1 VTAGG
6 SGGASRRAAV
16 LGSPI
21 EHSLSPVL
29 HRAAYADLAL
39 AWTYEAVECD
49 VPRLAG
55 LLAGLDDAF
64 VGLSLTMPLK
74 RALLPLCDEVSP
86 LAAAVGAANTV
97 TFEGVGPF
105 RRRRA
110 DNTDVGGLVS
120 AIRAAAVVGGSATGP
135 AEGPVEG
142 PLEGPVEGP
151 VEGSGAGPVAI
162 LGAGGTAA
170 AALAAVRDLGL
181 GDVAVVVRD
190 PARATDLLAAAERLG
205 VAVSL
210 ARWPAADV
218 VSQAGLVIST
228 VPAGAAD
235 ALAGLIGA
243 GQLLFDVL
251 YDPWPTA
258 LAIAAQAAGARVI
271 GGLELLVRQAAL
283 QIETWSG
290 LNLSAATVAAM
301 RAAGE
306 AALRKRVAGSAG

>member
-1 VTAGG
+1 M
-6 SGGASRRAAV
+6 GASRRAAV

-64 VGLSLTMPLK
+64 VGVSRTMPLK

-110 DNTDVGGLVS
+110 DNTDVGGLVT
-120 AIRAAAVVGGSATGP
+120 AIRAAAVVGGRSA
-135 AEGPVEG
+135 AGPVEG
-142 PLEGPVEGP
+142 PATGPVQGPVE
-151 VEGSGAGPVAI
+151 GPVAI

-306 AALRKRVAGSAG
+306 AALRRRVAGSAG